1 MAVMRAPNP
10 KAQSPKPKTRRRIRV
25 RRAAVVVVGLALM
38 TSLRPTTARAQTPP
52 AAQGTVAAA
61 AAAGRTLYAKTG
73 CETCHGPD
81 GRGTAAGS
89 PLAATGLQLPAFIA
103 YVRKPA
109 GTMPPHS
116 AQVVSD
122 RSLADIHAFLRTAAP
137 ATPPAQGISAPA
149 GRVEAGAAIYRKTGC
164 FQCHVNEGQGG
175 ANGPRIGPDPIPFA
189 RFVQYVRYPTGEM
202 PPYTEKVLS
211 TQDLADI
218 YAFLQA
224 RPRPPAV
231 STIPQLAP

>member
-1 MAVMRAPNP
+1 MMSRV
-10 KAQSPKPKTRRRIRV
+10 KAQSPKPRAQHRIRM
-25 RRAAVVVVGLALM
+25 RRAAVVLAGLTLM
-38 TSLRPTTARAQTPP
+38 TSLPPATPRAQTPP
-52 AAQGTVAAA
+52 AAQG
-61 AAAGRTLYAKTG
+61 AAAGTAATGRALYAKTG
-73 CETCHGPD
+73 CETCHGPE

-89 PLAATGLQLPAFIA
+89 RLAATVLQFPAFIA

-109 GTMPPHS
+109 GSMPPHS
-116 AQVVSD
+116 AQAVSD
-122 RSLADIHAFLRTAAP
+122 SSLADIYAFLQAGAP
-137 ATPPAQGISAPA
+137 AAQPAQAGASPPA
-149 GRVEAGAAIYRKTGC
+149 GRVDAGAALYRKTGC

-175 ANGPRIGPDPIPFA
+175 ANGPRLGPDPVPFA
-189 RFVQYVRYPTGEM
+189 RFVQYTRNPSGEM

-211 TQDLADI
+211 NQDLADI

>member
-1 MAVMRAPNP
+1 MGRLIIGIGGALA
-10 KAQSPKPKTRRRIRV
+10 T
-25 RRAAVVVVGLALM
+25 AAVVLA
-38 TSLRPTTARAQTPP
+38 AQTPP
-52 AAQGTVAAA
+52 AAQGPEAGA

-89 PLAATGLQLPAFIA
+89 RLAATVLPLPAFIA
-103 YVRKPA
+103 YVRKPT
-109 GTMPPHS
+109 GSMPPQS

-122 RSLADIHAFLRTAAP
+122 RSLADIHAFLRMASP
-137 ATPPAQGISAPA
+137 TPQAQGASAPP
-149 GRVEAGAAIYRKTGC
+149 GRVDAGALIYRKTGC

-175 ANGPRIGPDPIPFA
+175 ANGPRIGPDPIPFD
-189 RFVQYVRYPTGEM
+189 RFVQYVRTPTGEM
-202 PPYTEKVLS
+202 PPYTERVLS
-211 TQDLADI
+211 AQDLADI

-224 RPRPPAV
+224 RPRPPAL